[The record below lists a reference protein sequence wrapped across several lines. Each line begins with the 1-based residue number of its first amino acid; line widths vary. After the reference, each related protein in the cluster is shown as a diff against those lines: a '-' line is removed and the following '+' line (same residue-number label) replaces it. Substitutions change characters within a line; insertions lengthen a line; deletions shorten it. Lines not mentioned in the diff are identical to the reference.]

1 MRTTALLG
9 TLAALC
15 LPLSSAAAQS
25 APCLSENDLT
35 NSVVGSIFGFFPSG
49 PGIWAW
55 QITAP
60 SSTVVQSGRIYT
72 TNSYVHYIGP
82 HMKLEIW
89 DDDPTSPGQP
99 GSRLGGGTWRIRTQT
114 SWQGCN
120 FDSPVALQANAQYW
134 IVMHEPGWSTPPIQT
149 GGSALPMMRL
159 SGGTWLNM
167 PSGALKYRLFCGNL
181 DDAGVVA
188 VGAGCPGS
196 TGSVPGTFTNY
207 SAQIGNSQFALEAS
221 GFGPGAITLQAFGLL
236 PNYPAIPIP
245 GTPGCFLQT
254 NLDVVLSGMAGTGG
268 VRDQTASGH
277 VRTPF
282 PIPGSPVLSGFYF
295 TSQMAGIDLG
305 LANPLPVV
313 TTNTLQITVN

>member
-9 TLAALC
+9 TLTALC
-15 LPLSSAAAQS
+15 LPPSNAAAQS

-35 NSVVGSIFGFFPSG
+35 NSVAGSIFLYQSSG

-55 QITAP
+55 QITSP
-60 SSTVVQSGRIYT
+60 STTVVQSGRIYT
-72 TNSYVHYIGP
+72 TNSFTGSVGP

-120 FDSPVALQANAQYW
+120 FDSPVALQANSQYW
-134 IVMHEPGWSTPPIQT
+134 IVMHEPGWSTPPIQP
-149 GGSALPMMRL
+149 GGSALPMKRL
-159 SGGTWLNM
+159 SGGAWLNM
-167 PSGALKYRLFCGNL
+167 PSEALKYRLYCGNL

-188 VGAGCPGS
+188 VGAGCPDS
-196 TGSVPGTFTNY
+196 TGSVPGTFTNHA
-207 SAQIGNSQFALEAS
+207 AQVGNSQFALEAS

-245 GTPGCFLQT
+245 GTPGCILQT
-254 NLDVVLSGMAGTGG
+254 NLDVVLSGLAGTGG

-277 VRTPF
+277 VHTPF

-295 TSQMAGIDLG
+295 TSQMAAVDLG